1 MSFIISVAHKV
12 LFGSLNQGNEMGGG
26 WGRHGENSEGIL
38 KEKNNLENLGVNGR
52 LTLIFTLKEKKRDD
66 AAWTETMPECR

>member
-1 MSFIISVAHKV
+1 
-12 LFGSLNQGNEMGGG
+12 MGGG